1 MRKAPRFA
9 RKNTTPSAT
18 RKYPNVARRRSVT
31 SGSLGAAGVEMTV
44 VSSGF
49 AGSVG
54 ADAGRIATP
63 SAARRLAGTT
73 GSAASCA
80 IGSTTFATS
89 MATATT
95 VEITSS
101 ATVGATATAADH
113 TVAAT
118 RPVTKDAASA
128 KTATRRVGI

>member
-9 RKNTTPSAT
+9 RKNTTPRAT
-18 RKYPNVARRRSVT
+18 RKYPNVARRRSVA
-31 SGSLGAAGVEMTV
+31 SGSLGTAGVEMTV
-44 VSSGF
+44 GRSGF
-49 AGSVG
+49 AGSVVG
-54 ADAGRIATP
+54 D
-63 SAARRLAGTT
+63 
-73 GSAASCA
+73 AASCA
-80 IGSTTFATS
+80 TGSTTFATP
-89 MATATT
+89 MATGTT

-101 ATVGATATAADH
+101 ATVGATANAADH